1 MSDLPRLTH
10 AIVEFYEKLS
20 SWEHCVVRGKGLTLP
35 QMHTIEILG
44 AHGPM
49 RMKELA
55 EKMGVTT
62 GTLTMQVD
70 RLESRG
76 LARRVPHER
85 DRRSWLVELT
95 EKGLKSFEE
104 HDTLHIRLTQEITES
119 LTSEERAQLIAA
131 LEKMNGCF

>member
-1 MSDLPRLTH
+1 MAEAHRLSH
-10 AIVEFYEKLS
+10 LIVEFYEKLS

-62 GTLTMQVD
+62 GTLTVQVD
-70 RLESRG
+70 RLEARG

-85 DRRSWLVELT
+85 DRRSWLVELSD
-95 EKGLKSFEE
+95 KGMSYFKE
-104 HDTLHIRLTQEITES
+104 HDSLHERLTAEITDA
-119 LTSEERAQLIAA
+119 LTDEERAVFLGA
-131 LEKMNGCF
+131 LEKMNRRF

>member
-1 MSDLPRLTH
+1 MGDGHRLSH
-10 AIVEFYEKLS
+10 LIVEFYEKLS

-62 GTLTMQVD
+62 GTLTVQVD
-70 RLESRG
+70 RLETRG
-76 LARRVPHER
+76 LARRVPHQR

-95 EKGLKSFEE
+95 GKGVDYFKE
-104 HDTLHIRLTQEITES
+104 HDGLHERLTAEITAA
-119 LTSEERAQLIAA
+119 LTDEERTTLFTA
-131 LEKMNGCF
+131 LEKMNRRF

>member
-1 MSDLPRLTH
+1 MSDAHRLSH
-10 AIVEFYEKLS
+10 LIVEFYEKLS

-62 GTLTMQVD
+62 GTLTVQVD
-70 RLESRG
+70 RLEARG
-76 LARRVPHER
+76 LARRVPHQR

-95 EKGLKSFEE
+95 DKGAAYFEE
-104 HDTLHIRLTQEITES
+104 HDGLHERLTGEITAALS
-119 LTSEERAQLIAA
+119 DEERAVVAAA
-131 LEKMNGCF
+131 LEKMNRRF

>member
-1 MSDLPRLTH
+1 MADGHRLSH
-10 AIVEFYEKLS
+10 LIVEFYEKLS

-62 GTLTMQVD
+62 GTLTVQVD
-70 RLESRG
+70 RLETRG
-76 LARRVPHER
+76 LARRVPHQR

-95 EKGLKSFEE
+95 GKGVDYFKE
-104 HDTLHIRLTQEITES
+104 HDGLHERLTAEITAALS
-119 LTSEERAQLIAA
+119 DEERTTLFTA
-131 LEKMNGCF
+131 LEKMNRRF